1 MSVSSPTRLVT
12 GNEVVSSFVQE
23 PALYDFDPVVCTSPL
38 RNFIPCICTYY
49 LNCFLLQKLNVEPF
63 EKQAK
68 INPIWLD

>member
-23 PALYDFDPVVCTSPL
+23 PALYDFDPVVRTSPL